1 MQRKG
6 SSSAPADE
14 GDELLDCEGEEMALV
29 EKDQSLSEGENSDED
44 QVPNEA
50 TDKTPE
56 NNGDEGDK
64 QQSNHT
70 SSMLQLAPLCENE
83 DLKEDPKFIDELGM
97 LLQKEQTSTKL
108 TPQVTNIKRQYIV
121 ARHNIKK
128 RIEMEKI
135 PSFGGS
141 VTELTQPTEE
151 ANDQALNGSTFDNLF
166 KNYLCD

>member
-6 SSSAPADE
+6 SSSARADE

-29 EKDQSLSEGENSDED
+29 EKDQSLPEGENSDED

-56 NNGDEGDK
+56 NNDDEGDK

-97 LLQKEQTSTKL
+97 LLQKELLLSL
-108 TPQVTNIKRQYIV
+108 VLRL
-121 ARHNIKK
+121 
-128 RIEMEKI
+128 RI
-135 PSFGGS
+135 
-141 VTELTQPTEE
+141 
-151 ANDQALNGSTFDNLF
+151 
-166 KNYLCD
+166 